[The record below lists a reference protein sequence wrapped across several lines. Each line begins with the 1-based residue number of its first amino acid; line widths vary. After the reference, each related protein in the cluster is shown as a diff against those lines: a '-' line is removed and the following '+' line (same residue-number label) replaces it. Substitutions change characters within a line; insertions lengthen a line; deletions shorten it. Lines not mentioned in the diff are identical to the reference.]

1 MTRIGPEAELRA
13 LSRRSEEGGHGISGN
28 GFIKALAV
36 LSTCALLACANE
48 GAPTR
53 RRRSAARRSRRLADE
68 TVKAGDDRG
77 ASSDGR
83 DIARANGASARA
95 ISFNHPEPHTLVIP
109 ALDLAE
115 LRGGRHA
122 LTAGGGA
129 LGGHTHLVTISR
141 R

>member
-1 MTRIGPEAELRA
+1 MRERGG
-13 LSRRSEEGGHGISGN
+13 SEE
-28 GFIKALAV
+28 
-36 LSTCALLACANE
+36 
-48 GAPTR
+48 PTTE
-53 RRRSAARRSRRLADE
+53 RSATEPTLLADE

-83 DIARANGASARA
+83 DIERANGASARA

-115 LRGGRHA
+115 LRGGRHP